1 MAFRD
6 YLAWP
11 RGADE
16 PQQVSQGTPGHRDR
30 VEPVQSGA

>member
-16 PQQVSQGTPGHRDR
+16 PQQVSQGIPGHRDR